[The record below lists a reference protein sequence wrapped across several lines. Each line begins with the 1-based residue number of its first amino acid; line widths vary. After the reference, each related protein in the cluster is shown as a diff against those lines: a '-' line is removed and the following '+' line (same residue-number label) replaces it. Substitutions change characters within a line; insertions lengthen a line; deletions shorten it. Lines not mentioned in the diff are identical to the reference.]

1 VVGVSGSCIG
11 WIELPRGVGRAF
23 EVATSGHPGPVLVD
37 LPRMSPLVSFVPHP
51 LRGYH
56 PWTAL
61 GSPQEPDAPK
71 DEISIDMLAIKRP
84 RTRPTQ
90 PNVQSF
96 TPSKAWEVSMSPRS
110 GPSIRSARTVLHM
123 PILAIW

>member
-1 VVGVSGSCIG
+1 MSLEVVSGGLSSLG
-11 WIELPRGVGRAF
+11 GSAGPSRSLPQDIQAQFSSISQGCHRWYPSYPIPFEATTHGRPL
-23 EVATSGHPGPVLVD
+23 G
-37 LPRMSPLVSFVPHP
+37 LPKNPML
-51 LRGYH
+51 
-56 PWTAL
+56 
-61 GSPQEPDAPK
+61 PK